1 MKPSALLLGLAL
13 LSLVKPVFSQQ
24 KAPPLAPELPHREQ
38 ALNTLFSIPD
48 TKAKL
53 DEAIA
58 EAKKQNVS
66 EQTILEARFLF
77 YVDQKDDQSV
87 IDLLPE
93 LEKIKENFS
102 LDPSEIFSTKEDFLA
117 VIEFARALQALKNQ
131 KLDEFKKHITEA
143 LWLSPG
149 QASAFTPYIE
159 KLRLSEHVKNA
170 QISLDTEVSDMPT
183 GKAVSLK
190 NLLSG
195 KRALLIHFWSPWSPQ
210 CETSLVQLE
219 DISDKL
225 KEHDVILVS
234 MLLDGK
240 TEILAE
246 AKELLKGM
254 AKPAVG
260 RQLIDSPKNSLAG
273 QMRVTEMPTM
283 ILVSPEGKI
292 LYHGLPGDPAL
303 LEKLSQLA
311 KAQPVKKP

>member
-1 MKPSALLLGLAL
+1 MKSSLPLLCFALFVSAARAQDGESPTEVKLPPRELAI
-13 LSLVKPVFSQQ
+13 
-24 KAPPLAPELPHREQ
+24 
-38 ALNTLFSIPD
+38 NTLFSIPE

-77 YVDQKDDQSV
+77 CVDHKDDQGV

-93 LEKIKENFS
+93 LEKKEANFS

-131 KLDEFKKHITEA
+131 KPDEFKKHITEA

-159 KLRLSEHVKNA
+159 KLRLSEHVKNS
-170 QISLDTEVSDMPT
+170 QISLDKEVSDMPT
-183 GKAVSLK
+183 GKTVSLK
-190 NLLSG
+190 TLLGG
-195 KRALLIHFWSPWSPQ
+195 KRALLIHFWSPWSPE
-210 CETSLVQLE
+210 CESSLVEIE

-225 KEHDVILVS
+225 KEHDVVLAS
-234 MLLDGK
+234 MLIDGK

-246 AKELLKGM
+246 AKELLKSM
-254 AKPAVG
+254 AKPAIG

-283 ILVSPEGKI
+283 ILLSPEGKI
-292 LYHGLPGDPAL
+292 LHHGPPGDPAL
-303 LEKLSQLA
+303 LEKMSQLP
-311 KAQPVKKP
+311 KTGSVKKP

>member
-1 MKPSALLLGLAL
+1 M
-13 LSLVKPVFSQQ
+13 
-24 KAPPLAPELPHREQ
+24 
-38 ALNTLFSIPD
+38 
-48 TKAKL
+48 
-53 DEAIA
+53 
-58 EAKKQNVS
+58 
-66 EQTILEARFLF
+66 
-77 YVDQKDDQSV
+77 

-117 VIEFARALQALKNQ
+117 VIELARALQALKNQ

-190 NLLSG
+190 NLLG
-195 KRALLIHFWSPWSPQ
+195 GNRALLIHFWSPWSPQ

-260 RQLIDSPKNSLAG
+260 RQLIDSQKNSLAG

-283 ILVSPEGKI
+283 ILLSPEGKI
-292 LYHGLPGDPAL
+292 LYHGLPNDPAL

-311 KAQPVKKP
+311 KAGPVKKP